1 MLDLLQPAQRRF
13 LKYSAVGVS
22 TFIFDLLL
30 LFFLTDYVGIN
41 YVVAAGGAFVVA
53 VSINYMVSRTYVFK
67 GTERSLHSGYGYF
80 LAIAGIGLLF
90 VMGSMYVLV
99 EVLALHYLL
108 SRVCIAAI
116 TGMFN
121 YLTNLYFNF
130 KVVGK
135 H

>member
-1 MLDLLQPAQRRF
+1 MIMQIRPAERRF
-13 LKYSAVGVS
+13 LKYSVVGVS

-30 LFFLTDYVGIN
+30 LFVLTDYLGIN

-53 VSINYMVSRTYVFK
+53 VSINYVVSRKYVFR
-67 GTERSLHSGYGYF
+67 GTERGVHSGYGYF
-80 LAIAGIGLLF
+80 LAIALIGLLF
-90 VMGSMYVLV
+90 VMGSMYILV
-99 EVLALHYLL
+99 EVLTLHYLF
-108 SRVCIAAI
+108 SRVCIAGI

-121 YLTNLYFNF
+121 YLTNLYLNF